1 MVRINFK
8 GSNVGE
14 GTFDEID
21 IVDNSEQ
28 VAKRNERYI
37 EDLKLNR
44 DAQTQIESTYINEAE
59 AALRRGA
66 SSKEQENKR
75 KIDAARTIANQR
87 VKSLEA
93 QGREIETI
101 TGRASNVTGKG
112 SDTDGWLEFVTNT
125 SQKAAAMYKD
135 YAQKEADFQWDQGI
149 AKAHIFGVS
158 WDNVAWNRRWGDDA
172 IIGASKDEL
181 AAIAESNGAN
191 PSYVESLRNGNTHYL
206 NATKHSLATSM
217 LKVSTSMFQQGLQAD
232 SETIV
237 EITGPDGKQKKVPLN
252 EIDRADPTQVT
263 QAYYQWLP
271 NHIKQQGFGDASSE
285 FLTEGLIEAKSGYDT
300 MIGSIVQNKITK
312 SNSERSEGALKGFH
326 TYQTPISFKTAVNTA
341 QNINPKLTNKA
352 ATESVLSGMGDITI
366 FPDQT
371 AVDSILDNTL
381 GANGQSLRQLYPK
394 AVEKL
399 NNDRSAAQQAKYSQ
413 YESDR
418 KLEEKGKIDQWYRS
432 IDADRADDGQINQ
445 ITNDQIDEQIT
456 QAKEAGQLELVGI
469 LQKTKTNTAD
479 GIAEEKITAQW
490 DEVLASGGVVDPQ
503 MVLTSGL
510 SDAAQSK
517 YIKLANQSIETAV
530 PDTDVSEFKKIAD
543 SQLTIGARQ
552 GYTKDSVRDP
562 SVDLALADAVAIYK
576 QDYVTAMKDPSM
588 GTPAKAKDYALRR
601 FYDEIRNE
609 KGRYAPDVVTPGGT
623 PYSRFIPKSVEP
635 ADDWT
640 KSFAE
645 EFKANGSAVYQTPHE
660 ELRPS
665 IEATVDN
672 MNRKGKF
679 VYPTSIN
686 KMAQMS
692 GGKLTSLDVFRMQS
706 EALGIELPETFQ
718 QAQEVEMSIGQA
730 YKPFLSYKNN
740 TTRTDIGVVGSG
752 QEPIYGQVTALGE
765 QVKAIFGSRESPQAA
780 YDAINRGSGGDT
792 PGGATK
798 RYGKPLTQMTLGEVK
813 QLQATELNAVGK
825 YQFIEGTLR
834 EAAAEAGITDDM
846 VFNEAVQDRIFFVH
860 LDQRGAHQ
868 PWERWWIEQ
877 GGPGLAL
884 NSKEKETIRMFREN
898 YNPADP
904 WRSSRNMNP
913 AVVAA
918 QTRTKEQGPGSGYWK
933 WDESKNLWVKE
944 KAEATQ

>member
-8 GSNVGE
+8 GSNIGE
-14 GTFDEID
+14 GSFDEID

-44 DAQTQIESTYINEAE
+44 DAQTTIESVYIRDAE

-66 SSKEQENKR
+66 KSQDKENKR
-75 KIDAARTIANQR
+75 QVDAARTIANQR
-87 VKSLEA
+87 IRSLEA
-93 QGREIETI
+93 QSREIQSI
-101 TGRASNVTGKG
+101 TGRRANVTGQG
-112 SDTDGWLEFVTNT
+112 NDTDGWLEFVTKT
-125 SQKAAAMYKD
+125 SEKAAAMYKD

-149 AKAHIFGVS
+149 AKSHMFGVS

-181 AAIAESNGAN
+181 AAIAEANGAN
-191 PSYVESLRNGNTHYL
+191 PSYVESIRNGNTHYL
-206 NATKHSLATSM
+206 NATKHALATQM
-217 LKVSTSMFQQGLQAD
+217 LEASSGMFEQGLQAD

-237 EITGPDGKQKKVPLN
+237 EISGPDGKPKKVPLN
-252 EIDRADPTQVT
+252 EIDRSNPTQVT

-271 NHIKQQGFGDASSE
+271 EHIKKQGFGDASSE
-285 FLTEGLIEAKSGYDT
+285 FLTEGLLKAKDGYDRI
-300 MIGSIVQNKITK
+300 IGTIQQNKIAK
-312 SNSERSEGALKGFH
+312 SNSERSEGAVKQFH
-326 TYQTPISFKTAVNTA
+326 TYKTPMSFKTAVNTA
-341 QNINPKLTNKA
+341 QNMNPKLTNKA
-352 ATESVLSGMGDITI
+352 ATEQVISGMGDIDI
-366 FPDQT
+366 FKDQAT
-371 AVDSILDNTL
+371 VDSILDNTL
-381 GANGQSLRQLYPK
+381 GANGQSLRQLYPS
-394 AVEKL
+394 AVREL
-399 NNDRSAAQQAKYSQ
+399 NKRRIEAQTSQ
-413 YESDR
+413 YEEYETNR
-418 KLEEKGKIDQWYRS
+418 KLEEKGKIDEWYKS
-432 IDADRADDGQINQ
+432 IDKDRADDGQINQ
-445 ITNDQIDEQIT
+445 ITNEQIDEQIT
-456 QAKEAGQLELVGI
+456 KAREAGQLELVSV

-479 GIAEEKITAQW
+479 GIAEEKIIAQW
-490 DEVLASGGVVDPQ
+490 DEVLANGGVVDPQ
-503 MVLTSGL
+503 MVLSSGI

-530 PDTDVSEFKKIAD
+530 PDKDVSEFKKIAD
-543 SQLTIGARQ
+543 SQLTIGAKQ

-609 KGRYAPDVVTPGGT
+609 KGRYAPDDVTPGGT

-645 EFKANGSAVYQTPHE
+645 EFKANGSAVYQAPHE

-665 IEATVDN
+665 IEATVEN

-692 GGKLTSLDVFRMQS
+692 GGKLTSLDVFRLQA

-752 QEPIYGQVTALGE
+752 QEPIYAQTTALGE
-765 QVKAIFGSRESPQAA
+765 QVKSIFGSRESPQAA
-780 YDAINRGSGGDT
+780 YDAINRGTGGDT

-813 QLQATELNAVGK
+813 ALQAQELSAVGK
-825 YQFIEGTLR
+825 YQFIEATLR

-846 VFNEAVQDRIFFVH
+846 LFNEAVQDRIFFVH

-884 NSKEKETIRMFREN
+884 KPQEQEIIRRFRED

-904 WRSSRNMNP
+904 WRSARNQNP
-913 AVVAA
+913 AVV
-918 QTRTKEQGPGSGYWK
+918 QHKI
-933 WDESKNLWVKE
+933 

>member
-8 GSNVGE
+8 GSNIGE
-14 GTFDEID
+14 GTYEDID

-44 DAQTQIESTYINEAE
+44 DAQTQIESTYISEAE

-66 SSKEQENKR
+66 SSQEKENKR
-75 KIDAARTIANQR
+75 QIDAARTIANSR
-87 VKSLEA
+87 IKSLQA
-93 QGREIETI
+93 QSKEIESI

-112 SDTDGWLEFVTNT
+112 NDTDGWLEFVTNT
-125 SQKAAAMYKD
+125 SEKAAAMYKD

-149 AKAHIFGVS
+149 AKAHMFGVS
-158 WDNVAWNRRWGDDA
+158 WNNVAWNRRWGDDA
-172 IIGASKDEL
+172 IIGANKDEL
-181 AAIAESNGAN
+181 AAIAESNGAD
-191 PSYVESLRNGNTHYL
+191 PSYVESIRKGNSHYI

-217 LKVSTSMFQQGLQAD
+217 LKVSTSIFEQGLQAD
-232 SETIV
+232 SKTIV

-271 NHIKQQGFGDASSE
+271 DHIKQQGFGDASSE
-285 FLTEGLIEAKSGYDT
+285 FLTEGLIEAKSSYDA
-300 MIGSIVQNKITK
+300 MIGNIVQNKIVR

-341 QNINPKLTNKA
+341 QNINPQLTNKA
-352 ATESVLSGMGDITI
+352 ATESVLGGMGDITI

-381 GANGQSLRQLYPK
+381 GANGQSLRQLYPL
-394 AVEKL
+394 AVDKL
-399 NNDRSAAQQAKYSQ
+399 NKARSAAQLAKYTQ

-418 KLEEKGKIDQWYRS
+418 KLEEKGKIDEWYKS
-432 IDADRADDGQINQ
+432 IDRDRSDDGQVNQ
-445 ITNDQIDEQIT
+445 ITNEQIDELIV
-456 QAKEAGQLELVGI
+456 EARNNGQEELISV

-479 GIAEEKITAQW
+479 GITEEKITKQF
-490 DEVLASGGVVDPQ
+490 DEVLANGGVVDPQ
-503 MVLTSGL
+503 MVLSSGL
-510 SDAAQSK
+510 SDANQSK
-517 YIKLANQSIETAV
+517 YIKLANKSIETAV
-530 PDTDVSEFKKIAD
+530 PDTVIAEFKKIAD
-543 SQLTIGARQ
+543 SQLTLGAKQ
-552 GYTKDSVRDP
+552 GYTKDSVRSP
-562 SVDLALADAVAIYK
+562 SVDLAVLDAVDVYK
-576 QDYVTAMKDPSM
+576 KDYITAMKDPAM
-588 GTPAKAKDYALRR
+588 GTEAKAKKYALDS
-601 FYDEIRNE
+601 FYNEIRNE
-609 KGRYAPDVVTPGGT
+609 KGKYAPDDVTPGGH
-623 PYSRFIPKSVEP
+623 PYGNFIPKSFEP

-660 ELRPS
+660 ELRPA
-665 IEATVDN
+665 IEATVEN

-706 EALGIELPETFQ
+706 EALGIELPDTFQ

-730 YKPFLSYKNN
+730 YKPFLSYKNT
-740 TTRTDIGVVGSG
+740 TTRTDIAVVGSG
-752 QEPIYGQVTALGE
+752 QEPIYAQTTALGE
-765 QVKAIFGSRESPQAA
+765 QVKSIFGSRESPQAA
-780 YDAINRGSGGDT
+780 YDAINRGQGGDT

-813 QLQATELNAVGK
+813 RLQSTELNAVGK

-884 NSKEKETIRMFREN
+884 NPQEQEIIRRFRED

-904 WRSSRNMNP
+904 WRSARNQNP
-913 AVVAA
+913 AI
-918 QTRTKEQGPGSGYWK
+918 
-933 WDESKNLWVKE
+933 VKH
-944 KAEATQ
+944 KINAEATQ